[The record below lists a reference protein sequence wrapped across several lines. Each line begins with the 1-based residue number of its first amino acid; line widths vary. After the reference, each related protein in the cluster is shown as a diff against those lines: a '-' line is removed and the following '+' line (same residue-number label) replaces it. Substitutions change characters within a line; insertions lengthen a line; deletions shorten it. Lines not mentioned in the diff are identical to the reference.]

1 MLTEDFTPL
10 FADFGQPAT
19 VAGVAVA
26 GILDV
31 DSLDEFSSVT
41 QRTTFLLQPT
51 TEVGPKQGDALVT
64 GGTTYTVRQVL
75 SEPPD
80 GVLKRLVLARS

>member
-1 MLTEDFTPL
+1 MIVEDFATY
-10 FADFGQPAT
+10 FADLGQAAT
-19 VAGVAVA
+19 LAGVAVV

-31 DSLDEFSSVT
+31 DSLDEFSAIT

-51 TEVGPKQGDALVT
+51 TAVGAQQGQALVV
-64 GGTTYTVRQVL
+64 GGITYTVRQVI

-80 GVLKRLVLARS
+80 GQLKRLVLARV